1 MEHWLSFRIPF
12 DIYSIYILIAAF
24 IMVGI
29 LSSLLRS
36 ALPEWTVKIFSYASF
51 IGVIFAWLELLEY

>member
-36 ALPEWTVKIFSYASF
+36 ALPEWTVKIFSYAGF